1 MKNIKPIYFAIGAI
15 ILLFLIF
22 GSCSGRPDAGDVEDD
37 LAERIETESEGR
49 ITLIDFEKTNSVERE
64 AFGQESY
71 TIYFTGKIRFEED
84 CYIYVN
90 KSGMG
95 PFFESF
101 KTYKKQPEFI
111 PSMGR
116 LLYSVDKGEEVE
128 FKDKVTYLETEEGWV
143 KSVEP
148 KLY

>member
-1 MKNIKPIYFAIGAI
+1 
-15 ILLFLIF
+15 
-22 GSCSGRPDAGDVEDD
+22 
-37 LAERIETESEGR
+37 
-49 ITLIDFEKTNSVERE
+49 
-64 AFGQESY
+64 
-71 TIYFTGKIRFEED
+71 
-84 CYIYVN
+84 
-90 KSGMG
+90 MG
-95 PFFESF
+95 PFFESY